1 MRGNEMNQP
10 VTRTFLV
17 VDIEK
22 SSDRGNEELPV
33 LRRALYSMLHKAR
46 ENAGLLDGKCVAE
59 DRGDGVLLIADAGVL
74 EVTPMAQTLVDE
86 LARYNATVDSQD
98 WLRLRIAVHC
108 GFVHRDARGWS
119 SEELTRTFRVC
130 DLPEAKATLGAAQ
143 RAQAIVVVSEHVY
156 GTVVKHG
163 YGKLPREKFGELKS
177 GVAWAWVPGYHTPPV
192 PQPVAEQEPEPA
204 PPSRKTGV
212 SNDVSGSVVGG
223 NVIQAGEIGR
233 IDARNYFRGP
243 R

>member
-1 MRGNEMNQP
+1 MNEP

-17 VDIEK
+17 VDVEK
-22 SSDRGNEELPV
+22 SSDRENEELPV
-33 LRRALYSMLHKAR
+33 LRRELYSMLHKAM
-46 ENAGLLDGKCVAE
+46 EKADLLAGRCVTE

-74 EVTPMAQTLVDE
+74 EVTPMVQTLVDE
-86 LARYNATVDSQD
+86 LARYNATIDSET

-130 DLPEAKATLGAAQ
+130 DLPEAKATLGVAQ
-143 RAQAIVVVSEHVY
+143 RAQAIVIVSDHVY
-156 GTVVKHG
+156 STVVKHG

-177 GVAWAWVPGYHTPPV
+177 GVAWAWVPGYTTPPV
-192 PQPVAEQEPEPA
+192 QRPVAEAEPEPA
-204 PPSRKTGV
+204 PPSRKPGV
-212 SNDVSGSVVGG
+212 SNNVSGSVVGG

-233 IDARNYFRGP
+233 IDARNYFRDTK
-243 R
+243 

>member
-1 MRGNEMNQP
+1 MRGKNMNEP

-22 SSDRGNEELPV
+22 SSDRENEELPV

-46 ENAGLLDGKCVAE
+46 ENAGLLDGKCVTE

-86 LARYNATVDSQD
+86 LARYNATIESET

-130 DLPEAKATLGAAQ
+130 DLPEAKTTLGAAH
-143 RAQAIVVVSEHVY
+143 RAQAIVIVSDHVY
-156 GTVVKHG
+156 RTVVKHG

-177 GVAWAWVPGYHTPPV
+177 GVAWAWVPGYQNPPPV
-192 PQPVAEQEPEPA
+192 AAPEPA
-204 PPSRKTGV
+204 PRKTAKSDDSGIR
-212 SNDVSGSVVGG
+212 NDFSGNTIG
-223 NVIQAGEIGR
+223 NVIQAGRIGK
-233 IDARNYFRGP
+233 IDARNYPGGAHE
-243 R
+243 

>member
-1 MRGNEMNQP
+1 MNEP

-17 VDIEK
+17 VDVEK
-22 SSDRGNEELPV
+22 SSDRENEELPV
-33 LRRALYSMLHKAR
+33 LRRALYSMLHKAM
-46 ENAGLLDGKCVAE
+46 ENAGLLEGKCVLE

-86 LARYNATVDSQD
+86 LARYNATVESEA

-130 DLPEAKATLGAAQ
+130 DLPEAKASLGAAH
-143 RAQAIVVVSEHVY
+143 RAQAIVLVSEHVY
-156 GTVVKHG
+156 ATVVKHG

-177 GVAWAWVPGYHTPPV
+177 GVAWAWVPGYTSPPV
-192 PQPVAEQEPEPA
+192 PRLAAEPEPA
-204 PPSRKTGV
+204 PEPERSPRKPNV
-212 SNDVSGSVVGG
+212 SNNVSGTVHG
-223 NVIQAGEIGR
+223 NVIQADEIGR